1 MPKVAKAL
9 SAIEVKRITERGHHA
24 VGGVSGLLLQVSKEG
39 ARSWILRT
47 MVGSIRRDI
56 GLGSYPEISLAMAR
70 EKATE
75 QKELIR
81 QGIDPVEQRKRAK
94 ALLIASQAKEITFDQ
109 AADRVHANKVLETKN
124 EKHAAQWINT
134 LRTYASPVIGQL
146 HPSEIEVH
154 HIVKILE
161 PIWTTKTETATRVR
175 QRIEAVL
182 AWATVSGF
190 RKGDNPARWGAH
202 LDQILPKPSKV
213 KKVMHH
219 KALPVDQVP
228 DFMPQL
234 RKQNGMGAKALEFT
248 ILTAARS
255 GEVRGATWDEIDLQG
270 ALWTIPAD
278 RMKAG
283 KEHRVPLSKQAVA
296 LLKALPRFQGSNRV
310 FETTS
315 GKALSDMTLSAVL
328 KRMEVDAVPHGFRS
342 TFRDWCSERTNYPQ
356 EVAEMALAHT
366 IKNKVEAAYRRDDLL
381 PKRALLMQEWANY
394 LDKPNKAAAVVPIN
408 SKHEVA

>member
-1 MPKVAKAL
+1 MPKVAKVL
-9 SAIEVKRITERGHHA
+9 SAIEIKRITERGHYA

-47 MVGSIRRDI
+47 MVGNIRRDI
-56 GLGSYPEISLAMAR
+56 GLGSYPEISLALAR
-70 EKATE
+70 EKAAE

-124 EKHAAQWINT
+124 VKHAAQWINT
-134 LRTYASPVIGQL
+134 LRTYASPVIGGL
-146 HPSEIEVH
+146 HPSEVEVQ

-182 AWATVSGF
+182 AWATVSEF
-190 RKGDNPARWGAH
+190 RKGDNPARWSAH

-213 KKVMHH
+213 KKVVHH
-219 KALPVDQVP
+219 KALPVDHVP

-234 RKQNGMGAKALEFT
+234 RKQNGMGAKALEFA

-255 GEVRGATWDEIDLQG
+255 GEGQCAG
-270 ALWTIPAD
+270 D
-278 RMKAG
+278 RQR
-283 KEHRVPLSKQAVA
+283 H
-296 LLKALPRFQGSNRV
+296 
-310 FETTS
+310 
-315 GKALSDMTLSAVL
+315 
-328 KRMEVDAVPHGFRS
+328 
-342 TFRDWCSERTNYPQ
+342 
-356 EVAEMALAHT
+356 
-366 IKNKVEAAYRRDDLL
+366 
-381 PKRALLMQEWANY
+381 
-394 LDKPNKAAAVVPIN
+394 
-408 SKHEVA
+408 